1 MEHDGRDSPSPAGSP
16 RGPLLLSS
24 GYAAADALALAEE
37 GLATYMCATSSSGAP
52 NSGASLT
59 TSSSVAP
66 SAAERPLRQAGDK
79 SPPTP
84 ADLLAFL
91 AAGSVGEGPDGTG
104 DGRKLFDALVA
115 DAMSEFRRDAVAE
128 EESRRVKALEL
139 MEASLRTTASAAATP
154 GSRSR
159 GLRGKLRRAFTASH
173 AFAGGSRS
181 GSPYATAA
189 SSPLNATLATVASF
203 SLLHLD
209 ASRTSQAHHFS
220 QSPRKGV
227 SPLRLPIAAVAGE
240 ASNGQ
245 SPAATLRNGSPHVT
259 AKLGATTSA
268 PSPRV
273 AFQQPAKQN
282 SPPAADLLG
291 TFCAGAGSV
300 VSSGAS
306 NRMAGSLHSQV
317 LLQKRLVKRDVV
329 PLRTPLALPAFYAS
343 RPKRH
348 GQLVKQEEGI
358 FLPPAAA
365 SCAAAGDTITTTGS
379 ALAAPAS
386 RVATADVPH
395 ARAATPNLESR
406 CLYRT
411 DGGDGRPR
419 TPFSLLADLSQ
430 LTAKRSVWTPHDA
443 MPRAG
448 TPQSPPSP
456 VEFAAS
462 SPSRRSGRPPARVS
476 SQPRLSVQQ
485 RLQLHY
491 SSEEAVIIAA
501 ERQREAHRLGFS
513 LRDDASLLASTVRHQ
528 RADRPRA
535 HSPYSA
541 PVVPPRPTL
550 SKV

>member
-1 MEHDGRDSPSPAGSP
+1 MEHDGRYSPSPAGSP
-16 RGPLLLSS
+16 RGPLLSS
-24 GYAAADALALAEE
+24 GFAAADALALAEE
-37 GLATYMCATSSSGAP
+37 ALATYMCATSSSGAP
-52 NSGASLT
+52 NGGASLT

-66 SAAERPLRQAGDK
+66 SAPEQPLFQAGDK
-79 SPPTP
+79 RPPTP
-84 ADLLAFL
+84 ADLLVFL
-91 AAGSVGEGPDGTG
+91 ATGSVGQGPDGTG
-104 DGRKLFDALVA
+104 DGLRLFDALVA

-173 AFAGGSRS
+173 ALAGGSRS

-189 SSPLNATLATVASF
+189 SSPRTATLATVASF

-209 ASRTSQAHHFS
+209 ASRTAQAHHFA

-227 SPLRLPIAAVAGE
+227 SPLRLPITTVAGE
-240 ASNGQ
+240 ASNSQ
-245 SPAATLRNGSPHVT
+245 SPAATLRSGSLIT
-259 AKLGATTSA
+259 AKLGATTSV

-273 AFQQPAKQN
+273 ASQQPAKQN

-348 GQLVKQEEGI
+348 GQLVKQQEGI

-365 SCAAAGDTITTTGS
+365 SCAAGDTITTTTGS
-379 ALAAPAS
+379 ALAASAS
-386 RVATADVPH
+386 HFASPDVPH

-411 DGGDGRPR
+411 EVGDGRPR

-430 LTAKRSVWTPHDA
+430 LSTKRSVWTPHVA
-443 MPRAG
+443 MPRAE

-462 SPSRRSGRPPARVS
+462 SPSRRRSGRPPSRIS

-491 SSEEAVIIAA
+491 SSEEAVIIAT
-501 ERQREAHRLGFS
+501 ERQREAHRLGYS